1 MSAASPDPRSP
12 LRARA
17 AQFLLD
23 GHRDRKSF
31 VPLPAEL
38 LPSSVADA
46 YAMQDVFTALKA
58 KQLDTTIAGY
68 KIALTTPTMRK
79 FTGFNDSIGGTLLA
93 AQVLQSPARVTAR
106 DYGRLIIES
115 EIAFEMGDDADIRA
129 KPYDRES
136 IAPLVAAVMPAFE
149 IADDRAANYDHLA
162 ANILSLIVDNAWNEG
177 AVLGAPIRDWRHI
190 DLAAVRGAVSI
201 NGKPS
206 GEGFGRDVLG
216 HPLEALAWIANRLIE
231 RGRAL
236 LRGQVV
242 ITGSLVVS
250 KFLQPGDTVS
260 FAVDALGSVELLVE

>member
-1 MSAASPDPRSP
+1 MRAASADSRSP
-12 LRARA
+12 VRTRA

-23 GHRDRKSF
+23 GHRDRATF
-31 VPLPAEL
+31 APLPAEL
-38 LPSSVADA
+38 LPASVADA
-46 YAMQDVFTALKA
+46 YAMQDVFTARKA
-58 KQLDTTIAGY
+58 AQLDTTIAGY
-68 KIALTTPTMRK
+68 KIALTTPTMRA

-93 AQVLQSPARVTAR
+93 AQVLRSPARIVAR
-106 DYGRLIIES
+106 DYVRLIVES
-115 EIAFEMGDDADIRA
+115 EIAFEMGADADIRA

-136 IAPLVAAVMPAFE
+136 IAPLVSAVMPAFE

-177 AVLGAPIRDWRHI
+177 AVLGAPVHDWQRI
-190 DLAAVRGAVSI
+190 DLAGVRGAVSI

-260 FAVDALGSVELLVE
+260 FALNSIGAVELQVG

>member
-1 MSAASPDPRSP
+1 MSTASTDPRSA

-23 GHRDRKSF
+23 GHRDRNAF

-46 YAMQDVFTALKA
+46 YAMQDVFTARKA

-68 KIALTTPTMRK
+68 KIALTTPAMRQ

-93 AQVLQSPARVTAR
+93 AQMLRSPARIAAR

-115 EIAFEMGDDADIRA
+115 EIAFEMAADADIRA
-129 KPYDRES
+129 TPYDRES

-149 IADDRAANYDHLA
+149 VADDRAADYDHLA

-177 AVLGAPIRDWRHI
+177 AVLGAPIRDWRGL
-190 DLAAVRGAVSI
+190 DLAAVRGTVSI

-250 KFLQPGDTVS
+250 KFLQPGDTVR
-260 FAVDALGSVELLVE
+260 FALDAIGEVELHVA